1 MRNMKKVLLMLLV
14 VIVCINCYAAD
25 NVVQQRR
32 NVRKAPVKTASVVNE
47 NCMSFMGISFNMSLT
62 NFAKALKAKN
72 FNVVDNTLI
81 FEDYNI
87 TGPAFGVENCKV
99 YIYNSDDGI
108 NEIYIEKEFASE
120 KAWKEARGNIE
131 TYLNK
136 AYPNFQATNYYLV
149 DEKGTCI
156 KYHCRKIGNKN
167 NVHYGNIYITAEVHN
182 EKRFS
187 IKAAIYDNKKYHE
200 YFNRIHSNFDF
211 TKYDISEF
219 APSSFDQCILDI
231 HDDFLKFTVSI
242 NNHTST
248 FFAFE
253 DDYSYFTNWFF
264 YKETST
270 AEKKELIKRY
280 LTSFDID
287 DSNIYEC
294 TKQRFK
300 QLAKYYDQE
309 QIRKQKE
316 DWIMKE
322 ALLVKSPGEYI
333 FRAIEG
339 LDNIIKYKKDGSYD
353 RRYQMFRKAWNR
365 GVGGSSSSGTNW
377 DGLNDAQKSVIHQN
391 DNAR

>member
-1 MRNMKKVLLMLLV
+1 MRNMKKGFLILLG
-14 VIVCINCYAAD
+14 VIVCINSYAAD

-32 NVRKAPVKTASVVNE
+32 NVRKAPVKTASTVND

-62 NFAKALKAKN
+62 NFAKALKAKK
-72 FNVVDNTLI
+72 FNVVNNTLI
-81 FEDYNI
+81 FEDYNV

-99 YIYNSDDGI
+99 YIYDFDDVI

-120 KAWKEARGNIE
+120 KAWKEARENIE

-156 KYHCRKIGNKN
+156 KYHCRKIGDKN
-167 NVHYGNIYITAEVHN
+167 NVHYGNVYITAEVQN

-187 IKAAIYDNKKYHE
+187 IKAAIYDNKKYYRH
-200 YFNRIHSNFDF
+200 FKLLHSEFDF
-211 TKYDISEF
+211 AKYNISEF

-231 HDDFLKFTVSI
+231 HDDFLKLTVSI

-248 FFAFE
+248 FFALE

-264 YKETST
+264 NQRTST
-270 AEKKELIKRY
+270 AEKKELLRRY
-280 LTSFDID
+280 LTSFNLD
-287 DSNIYEC
+287 NTGFYQC

-300 QLAKYYDQE
+300 QLAKYYEQE
-309 QIRKQKE
+309 QIRKQEE
-316 DWIMKE
+316 DRIIKE

-365 GVGGSSSSGTNW
+365 GVGGSSSGGTNW

>member
-1 MRNMKKVLLMLLV
+1 MRNMKKVFLILLG
-14 VIVCINCYAAD
+14 VIVCINSYAAD

-47 NCMSFMGISFNMSLT
+47 NCMSFMGVSFNMSLT

-87 TGPAFGVENCKV
+87 TGPAFGVANSKV

-108 NEIYIEKEFASE
+108 NEIYIEKEFVSE
-120 KAWKEARGNIE
+120 KSWEEARKIME

-136 AYPNFQATNYYLV
+136 AYPNFQETNYFLV
-149 DEKGTCI
+149 DENRTYI
-156 KYHCRKIGNKN
+156 NYHCRKIKNKN
-167 NVHYGNIYITAEVHN
+167 NIHYGNIYIKSELNN
-182 EKRFS
+182 ENQIC
-187 IKAAIYDNKKYHE
+187 IKAAIYDNKKY
-200 YFNRIHSNFDF
+200 YTDFKRIHNEFDF
-211 TKYDISEF
+211 TKYNISEF
-219 APSSFDQCILDI
+219 APSLFDQCILDI
-231 HDDFLKFTVSI
+231 HDDFLKFTVST

-248 FFAFE
+248 FFALE

-264 YKETST
+264 NKRTST
-270 AEKKELIKRY
+270 AEKKELLRRY
-280 LTSFDID
+280 LTSFNLD
-287 DSNIYEC
+287 NTGFYQC

-300 QLAKYYDQE
+300 QLAKYYEQE
-309 QIRKQKE
+309 QIRKQEK
-316 DWIMKE
+316 DRIIKE

-365 GVGGSSSSGTNW
+365 GVGSSSSNGTNW